1 MTHMLAECDASPG
14 RSGVS
19 RRLHGV
25 SVTSSG
31 STQDPGNTARWRASA
46 SSTTELA
53 SRSVTDA
60 RTSPWS
66 GATSTAVFRSTYVG
80 RIVPQVRTQD
90 PRAHGARVQARLPKW
105 RVETARGPHGHVFQ
119 DARQRARLC
128 WRLARIST
136 LVSAARAAIRAAG
149 RCRNRRS
156 SDTNL
161 NKLHV
166 FYRISHM

>member
-53 SRSVTDA
+53 SRSVADA

-119 DARQRARLC
+119 DARQRARLRLC
-128 WRLARIST
+128 WRLARHFY
-136 LVSAARAAIRAAG
+136 LCAPLGPPSAPQAAAETDGLQIR
-149 RCRNRRS
+149 
-156 SDTNL
+156 
-161 NKLHV
+161 
-166 FYRISHM
+166 I